1 MVDRKK
7 LGPRIKRLRELLSA
21 ATPGDWAATEVD
33 GTVYIDAD
41 DSGDHPIAMIMSG
54 SPHSQD
60 RADAALISEMKRAL
74 PLILDALSSAVD
86 DDKGATRLH

>member
-7 LGPRIKRLRELLSA
+7 LGPQIKRLRDLLSA
-21 ATPGDWAATEVD
+21 ATPGDWAVAEVV
-33 GTVYIDAD
+33 GTIYIDAD

-60 RADAALISEMKRAL
+60 RADAALISEMKRVL
-74 PLILDALSSAVD
+74 PLMLDALSSAVD
-86 DDKGATRLH
+86 DDKRSTSLH

>member
-1 MVDRKK
+1 M
-7 LGPRIKRLRELLSA
+7 
-21 ATPGDWAATEVD
+21 D